1 MPLLEIKDLEISLAK
16 NGLVSPLV
24 REITFELEEKETL
37 AVVGESGCGK
47 SLTSLAIMGLL
58 GNSQVSITSGSIQFD
73 NRELT
78 TIPPDERRGLMG
90 NQMAMIFQEPMTSL
104 NPVYKIGHQIIE
116 NLLQHKELS
125 RARARARAV
134 ELLDLVRIPEPNR
147 RFENF
152 PHQMSGGQRQRVMI
166 AMALS
171 CEPKLLIADEPT
183 TALDVTIQAE
193 ILDLIST
200 LQNKLGMAIVFITH
214 DMAVAAE
221 ISNKIIVMEKGHIVE
236 RGDIHQVF
244 KSPKH
249 SHTQKLLE
257 SARKLSDAK
266 SDKGEISRNAAKI
279 LQVKN
284 LHKHFQTGGGLLG
297 KKSWLKAVNGISFEI
312 CEGEVLG
319 LVGESGC
326 GKSTVGRTLT
336 HLEKATS
343 GQALFYNQE
352 IFPMSVS
359 KFRPLRRDIQMI
371 FQDPYA
377 SLNPR
382 LKVEQILAEPL
393 FIHRLVS
400 SKYDARILI
409 QDTLESVGLDPEV
422 MQRYPHEFS
431 GGQRQRISIAR
442 VMILK
447 PRLVIADEAVSAL
460 DVSVQAQVLNLIK
473 KLQKENN
480 ISMLFISHDL
490 DVVRHLSDRVAVM
503 YQGKIVEIGD
513 KNKIFETP
521 THEYTKK
528 LLASIPSIKER
539 DAL

>member
-1 MPLLEIKDLEISLAK
+1 MPLLEIKDLAISLTK
-16 NGLVSPLV
+16 HGIVSPLV
-24 REITFELEEKETL
+24 RGVSFAIEEKETL

-58 GNSQVSITSGSIQFD
+58 GNSQVSMTSGSIKFY
-73 NRELT
+73 NREVTNIL
-78 TIPPDERRGLMG
+78 PDKRRELMG

-104 NPVYKIGHQIIE
+104 NPVYKIGDQIVE
-116 NLLQHKELS
+116 SLLQHKELS
-125 RARARARAV
+125 RAQARARAI
-134 ELLDLVRIPEPNR
+134 ELLDLVRIPEPKR
-147 RFENF
+147 RIENF

-200 LQNKLGMAIVFITH
+200 LQNELGMAIMFITH

-221 ISNKIIVMEKGHIVE
+221 ISNKIIVMEKGYIVE
-236 RGDIHQVF
+236 RGEINQVF
-244 KSPKH
+244 ISPKH
-249 SHTQKLLE
+249 PHTQKLLD
-257 SARKLSDAK
+257 SVRRLSDAK
-266 SDKGEISRNAAKI
+266 SNNRKVSRNAAQI
-279 LQVKN
+279 LRVKN
-284 LHKHFQTGGGLLG
+284 LHKHFQTGGGLFG

-326 GKSTVGRTLT
+326 GKSTVGRTLI

-343 GQALFYNQE
+343 GQALFDNQQ
-352 IFPMSVS
+352 IFSMSVS

-382 LKVEQILAEPL
+382 LKIEQILSEPL
-393 FIHRLVS
+393 FIHGLVS
-400 SKYDARILI
+400 SKHDARILI
-409 QDTLESVGLDPEV
+409 QQTLESVGLDCEV

-447 PRLVIADEAVSAL
+447 PRLIIADEAVSAL
-460 DVSVQAQVLNLIK
+460 DVSVQAQVLRLIK
-473 KLQKENN
+473 KLQSENN

-490 DVVRHLSDRVAVM
+490 GVVRHLSDRVAVM
-503 YQGKIVEIGD
+503 YQGRIVEIGD
-513 KNKIFETP
+513 KNQIFDAP

-528 LLASIPSIKER
+528 LLASIPQIKER

>member
-1 MPLLEIKDLEISLAK
+1 MPLLEIKDLAISLTK
-16 NGLVSPLV
+16 HGIVSPLV
-24 REITFELEEKETL
+24 RGVSFAIEEKETL

-58 GNSQVSITSGSIQFD
+58 GNSQVSMTSGSIKFY
-73 NRELT
+73 NREVTNIL
-78 TIPPDERRGLMG
+78 PDKRRELMG

-104 NPVYKIGHQIIE
+104 NPVYKIGDQIVE
-116 NLLQHKELS
+116 SLLQHKELS
-125 RARARARAV
+125 RAQARARAI
-134 ELLDLVRIPEPNR
+134 ELLDLVRIPEPKR
-147 RFENF
+147 RIENF

-200 LQNKLGMAIVFITH
+200 LQNELGMAIMFITH

-221 ISNKIIVMEKGHIVE
+221 ISNKIIVMEKGYIVE
-236 RGDIHQVF
+236 RGEINQVF
-244 KSPKH
+244 ISPKH
-249 SHTQKLLE
+249 PHTQKLLD
-257 SARKLSDAK
+257 SVRRLSDAK
-266 SDKGEISRNAAKI
+266 SNNRKVSRNAAQI
-279 LQVKN
+279 LRVKN
-284 LHKHFQTGGGLLG
+284 LHKHFQTGGGLFG

-326 GKSTVGRTLT
+326 GKSTVGRTLI

-343 GQALFYNQE
+343 GQALFDDQQ
-352 IFPMSVS
+352 IFSMSVS

-382 LKVEQILAEPL
+382 LKIEQILSEPL
-393 FIHRLVS
+393 FIHGLVS
-400 SKYDARILI
+400 SKHDARILI
-409 QDTLESVGLDPEV
+409 QQTLESVGLDCEV

-447 PRLVIADEAVSAL
+447 PRLIIADEAVSAL
-460 DVSVQAQVLNLIK
+460 DVSVQAQVLRLIK
-473 KLQKENN
+473 KLQSENN

-490 DVVRHLSDRVAVM
+490 GVVRHLSDRVAVM
-503 YQGKIVEIGD
+503 YQGRIVEIGD
-513 KNKIFETP
+513 KNQIFDAP

-528 LLASIPSIKER
+528 LLASIPQIKER

>member
-1 MPLLEIKDLEISLAK
+1 LPLLEIKDLAISLTK
-16 NGLVSPLV
+16 HGIVSPLV
-24 REITFELEEKETL
+24 RGVSFAIEEKETL

-58 GNSQVSITSGSIQFD
+58 GNSQVSMTSGSIKFY
-73 NRELT
+73 NREVTNIL
-78 TIPPDERRGLMG
+78 PDKRRELMG

-104 NPVYKIGHQIIE
+104 NPVYKIGDQIVE
-116 NLLQHKELS
+116 SLLQHKELS
-125 RARARARAV
+125 RAQARARAI
-134 ELLDLVRIPEPNR
+134 ELLDLVRIPEPKR
-147 RFENF
+147 RIENF

-200 LQNKLGMAIVFITH
+200 LQNELGMAIMFITH

-221 ISNKIIVMEKGHIVE
+221 ISNKIIVMEKGYIVE
-236 RGDIHQVF
+236 RGEINQVF
-244 KSPKH
+244 ISPKH
-249 SHTQKLLE
+249 PHTQKLLD
-257 SARKLSDAK
+257 SVRRLSDAK
-266 SDKGEISRNAAKI
+266 SNNRKVSRNAAQI
-279 LQVKN
+279 LRVKN
-284 LHKHFQTGGGLLG
+284 LHKHFQTGGGLFG

-326 GKSTVGRTLT
+326 GKSTVGRTLI

-343 GQALFYNQE
+343 GQALFDNQQ
-352 IFPMSVS
+352 IFSMSVS

-382 LKVEQILAEPL
+382 LKIEQILSEPL
-393 FIHRLVS
+393 FIHGLVS
-400 SKYDARILI
+400 SKHDARILI
-409 QDTLESVGLDPEV
+409 QQTLESVGLDCEV

-447 PRLVIADEAVSAL
+447 PRLIIADEAVSAL
-460 DVSVQAQVLNLIK
+460 DVSVQAQVLRLIK
-473 KLQKENN
+473 KLQSENN

-490 DVVRHLSDRVAVM
+490 GVVRHLSDRVAVM
-503 YQGKIVEIGD
+503 YQGRIVEIGD
-513 KNKIFETP
+513 KNQIFDAP

-528 LLASIPSIKER
+528 LLASIPQIKER